1 MCRPLLCYCL
11 ENKFVSKNDI
21 KVSFWPTTTL
31 PADLF
36 VEPCRRLDA
45 AIAKEAKYDVGGNVE
60 RIGKQLF
67 NKAIGF
73 MVSVDESMRF
83 IYRCSTDAADRPP
96 NSVQLPEI
104 ETPLHEWVQCV
115 EQRSYDSLQPI
126 HAQIMQISRLRMHL
140 LARYIRSTLV
150 GFRPQYLVSARTDA
164 WHINCPQNMYEKL
177 KKT

>member
-11 ENKFVSKNDI
+11 ENKFVSKDDI
-21 KVSFWPTTTL
+21 KLSFWPTTTL

-45 AIAKEAKYDVGGNVE
+45 AIAKEAQYDVGGNVE

-73 MVSVDESMRF
+73 MVSIDESMRF

-96 NSVQLPEI
+96 NSVQLPKI

-115 EQRSYDSLQPI
+115 EQRSYDSLRPI
-126 HAQIMQISRLRMHL
+126 EFTHKLCRSADFECTCWPGTSVRRLSAFDHNTWSRLGLMRG
-140 LARYIRSTLV
+140 ISIV
-150 GFRPQYLVSARTDA
+150 
-164 WHINCPQNMYEKL
+164 L
-177 KKT
+177 KTCTRN